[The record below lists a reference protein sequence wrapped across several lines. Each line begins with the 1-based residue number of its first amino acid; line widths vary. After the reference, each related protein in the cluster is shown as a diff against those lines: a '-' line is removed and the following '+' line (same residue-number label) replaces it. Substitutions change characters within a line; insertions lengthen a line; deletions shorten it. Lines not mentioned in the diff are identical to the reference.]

1 MIRGVYP
8 NHFHDIITLSH
19 RKSNE
24 NYQIHKQSG
33 NYFMFCMYLCTKQLI
48 TFLYLDLGKV
58 GLLQHE
64 QIYNNHYIAA
74 NQHNKFESIQE
85 PRIIIFLFW
94 FIYFFFLFHTLFSFF
109 TIEFIP
115 CF

>member
-19 RKSNE
+19 RKGNE

-48 TFLYLDLGKV
+48 TFLLCVIKEPFHDPLFRPD
-58 GLLQHE
+58 GLF
-64 QIYNNHYIAA
+64 A
-74 NQHNKFESIQE
+74 
-85 PRIIIFLFW
+85 
-94 FIYFFFLFHTLFSFF
+94 
-109 TIEFIP
+109 
-115 CF
+115 